1 MSDIVLGMIIG
12 GVIGVV
18 GSAVAALVQGYY
30 SVKVKREENSA
41 LQHQQS
47 TQIQHEKNSQQISR
61 IIEVRVRYLD
71 PLSNQLGKLLM
82 TVSDFQD
89 KLLEAIVPYIRKEKE
104 IHVKA
109 ADKQEFIQKLKT
121 VKSASSALATSK
133 TEIFET
139 SMKVTDREL
148 MELLQ
153 DLVTEKVH
161 FVLGAY
167 YKMNISLEK
176 STTGHDFIYDFEAML
191 KSIKDV
197 NVCVARTNHRIELL
211 LAGVDAYDE

>member
-1 MSDIVLGMIIG
+1 ML
-12 GVIGVV
+12 
-18 GSAVAALVQGYY
+18 
-30 SVKVKREENSA
+30 
-41 LQHQQS
+41 
-47 TQIQHEKNSQQISR
+47 
-61 IIEVRVRYLD
+61 
-71 PLSNQLGKLLM
+71 
-82 TVSDFQD
+82 
-89 KLLEAIVPYIRKEKE
+89 YIRKEKE

-121 VKSASSALATSK
+121 VESASSALATSER
-133 TEIFET
+133 EIFEI
-139 SMKVTDREL
+139 SMKVTDRAL

-153 DLVTEKVH
+153 DLVTEKVALL
-161 FVLGAY
+161 LGDY